1 MMDEKNVIERLYEV
15 IGERKTDPSE
25 GSYTCYLFDKGMDKI
40 LKKIGEESAEVII
53 GAKNNDK
60 EETIEEICD
69 LAYHVLVLMA
79 QMGIKP
85 EEVAVVL
92 EKRSLKISNKK
103 PERKT
108 TDEIL

>member
-1 MMDEKNVIERLYEV
+1 MDEKNVIESLYEV
-15 IGERKTDPSE
+15 IGERKQVPSE

-53 GAKNNDK
+53 GAKNGDK

-79 QMGIKP
+79 QMGIEP
-85 EEVAVVL
+85 EEVAAVL
-92 EKRSLKISNKK
+92 EERRQKISNKK
-103 PERKT
+103 PERDT
-108 TDEIL
+108 TNENL

>member
-1 MMDEKNVIERLYEV
+1 MMDEKNVIESLYQV
-15 IGERKTDPSE
+15 IGERKKDPSE
-25 GSYTCYLFDKGMDKI
+25 GSYTCYLFDKGMDKM

-85 EEVAVVL
+85 EEVAAVL
-92 EKRSLKISNKK
+92 EERRLKISNKK
-103 PERKT
+103 PERNT